1 MTPNRIFPV
10 NVETLGELYDT
21 MGRVRL
27 CFHF

>member
-1 MTPNRIFPV
+1 MTPNQIFLV

-27 CFHF
+27 WFHF